1 MTKNSDELRNEK
13 KARDIADLFKTAKE
27 LSILCGILVS
37 IIILNPGEFIPIMWP
52 NEFEAKGIL
61 TRYLGFSEDERCK
74 KFVEHETYLTDKLI
88 DRKLIIE
95 EKVRRSEEKKSK
107 FMFKQLYDKNVKVSE
122 LKLDAKEI
130 RGLLKLSALTR
141 VQLDERKKQFDQQS
155 QNFQPASLFCNFDST
170 TRNDVDH
177 NDFQVVDTS
186 LSLLVGRGIK
196 RGRND

>member
-1 MTKNSDELRNEK
+1 MTKNSDELRKEK

-52 NEFEAKGIL
+52 NEFEAKVIL
-61 TRYLGFSEDERCK
+61 TRYLGFSEDERRK
-74 KFVEHETYLTDKLI
+74 KFVEHETYLADKLI
-88 DRKLIIE
+88 EQKLNIE
-95 EKVRRSEEKKSK
+95 EKVRRRNQNLLSK
-107 FMFKQLYDKNVKVSE
+107 
-122 LKLDAKEI
+122 LKLDVKEI

-141 VQLDERKKQFDQQS
+141 VQVDERKKQFDQQS
-155 QNFQPASLFCNFDST
+155 QNFQPASLFRNFDST
-170 TRNDVDH
+170 TWNDVDH

-196 RGRND
+196 RGRNE